1 MPERIRTLSTTVKD
15 LFGVAPR
22 QLPLALA
29 PLPRL
34 LRKTSSTAC
43 QNASEVLASRMVPP
57 ETPEL
62 GRQQT
67 YRVLRD
73 AVLTRAG
80 YVSAET
86 HSVTSQ
92 AVALMERMSYEEAN
106 RVAVLGAISAKVAD
120 FDFLIA
126 LRDQFSSS

>member
-1 MPERIRTLSTTVKD
+1 
-15 LFGVAPR
+15 VAPK

-34 LRKTSSTAC
+34 LRQTSSTAC

-62 GRQQT
+62 GRQHT
-67 YRVLRD
+67 YCVLRD
-73 AVLTRAG
+73 AVLARARS
-80 YVSAET
+80 VNPQT

-92 AVALMERMSYEEAN
+92 AVICMERMSYEEPS

-120 FDFLIA
+120 IDFLIA
-126 LRDQFSSS
+126 LRDQFSRS